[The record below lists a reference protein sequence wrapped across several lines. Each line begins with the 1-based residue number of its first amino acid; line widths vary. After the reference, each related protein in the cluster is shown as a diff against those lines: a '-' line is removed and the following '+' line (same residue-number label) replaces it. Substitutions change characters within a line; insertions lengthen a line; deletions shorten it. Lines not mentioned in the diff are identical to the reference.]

1 MYNVGDRVTCEYFD
15 DDEVFEIVH
24 KRRVLEFSDDGKT
37 VESDEFRYDI
47 VSDNEFDDDVP
58 EKVLHGYEDD
68 SPKFIDRKEYELRL
82 GLIVKYIEELDELV
96 SDDGFSI
103 EAVCYDKNLKCD
115 FCSEFDIVSSQSDKE
130 EPKKENLK
138 AVKPIGIG
146 IGVCCDCDCKNKDEI
161 FDKFKDYTFYIDENS
176 LNGTKTIKII

>member
-47 VSDNEFDDDVP
+47 ESDNEFDDDVP
-58 EKVLHGYEDD
+58 ESVLHGYEND
-68 SPKFIDRKEYELRL
+68 SPRFIDRKEYELRL

-103 EAVCYDKNLKCD
+103 EAMCYDKNLKCD
-115 FCSEFDIVSSQSDKE
+115 FCSEFDIVSPQNDNRERNKEDK
-130 EPKKENLK
+130 KNH
-138 AVKPIGIG
+138 IGFGFG
-146 IGVCCDCDCKNKDEI
+146 ICCDDDCLENNKWKDFTITFDGNSEI
-161 FDKFKDYTFYIDENS
+161 KLGDLIKDRRI
-176 LNGTKTIKII
+176 